1 MIMPASASV
10 ISKKNLAQR
19 VSRDFK
25 ANKFKYLI
33 ALPVVIYLF
42 LFAYRPMYGVIIAF
56 KDYRP
61 SLGIWNSPWVG
72 LKHFRAF
79 FTDIYFVRL
88 LTNTVSISLLNILF
102 GFPAPIIFALLLN
115 EIRSTAYKRTIQ
127 TISYMPH
134 FISTVVICGII
145 QSFCLSDG
153 VFNDMIVL
161 LGGTRSSLLANPKL
175 FRPIYVA
182 SGIWQQL
189 GWNSIIYLAAL
200 TSIDQELYEAA
211 RIDGASRFQQALH
224 ITIPGI
230 MPTIVMLFI
239 LRMGSVLSVGYEK
252 ILLLYQPMTY
262 ETADVI
268 STYVYRKG
276 ILEGGWSFSTAVG
289 LFNSVVNIFFLVATN
304 AISKK
309 VSDIGMF

>member
-276 ILEGGWSFSTAVG
+276 IL
-289 LFNSVVNIFFLVATN
+289 
-304 AISKK
+304 
-309 VSDIGMF
+309 

>member
-289 LFNSVVNIFFLVATN
+289 LFNSAVNIFFLVATN